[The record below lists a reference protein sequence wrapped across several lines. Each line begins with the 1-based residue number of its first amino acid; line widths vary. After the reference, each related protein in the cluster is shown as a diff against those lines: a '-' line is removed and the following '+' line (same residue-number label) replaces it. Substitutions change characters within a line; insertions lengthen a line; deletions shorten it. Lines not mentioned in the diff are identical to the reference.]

1 MSMDRVDDAAMKIKE
16 AAIYKL
22 ARVFTESKQFSEVV
36 KLLKDN
42 NDFFGGIPKA
52 RTAKIVRSIIDIV
65 ATIPDSLDIQI
76 TLCKEVVEWCK
87 LEKRTFLRQRI
98 EAKLAAF
105 LLRQKD
111 INGAL
116 SLVNGLLT
124 ELKKLDDKQMLT
136 ETHLTE
142 ARIYLALENI
152 PKSKAA
158 LTSSRSAATAIYVV
172 PILQAEMDELSGM
185 LQVEEEDYTTSYSYF
200 LEAFEA
206 FDQADVKESAVRCL
220 TYMCLSKI
228 LGGNAVDVPNIV
240 TGKHG
245 LKYGGIHLECMSA
258 LAKAAKSRSL
268 ELFQEVVQK
277 FNTVL
282 TTDDLIARRIDIL
295 YNSMLESNLVKI
307 IAPFS
312 RIEISH
318 IAHLIKLPGAEVEK
332 KLAHMIL
339 DHKFSGI
346 LDQGQGTLIVYDSPQ
361 EDPNF
366 NRGLDII
373 NNMGNVV
380 DVLQGRG
387 QRLHQYSAKMK
398 GEQDAKA
405 KEDLKENASRP
416 SSPKSKS
423 KTPEKDGKN

>member
-1 MSMDRVDDAAMKIKE
+1 MDRVDDTAMKIKE

-22 ARVFTESKQFSEVV
+22 ARVFTESKRFSEVV

-42 NDFFGGIPKA
+42 NEFFGVIPKA

-76 TLCKEVVEWCK
+76 TLCKEVSEWCK
-87 LEKRTFLRQRI
+87 VEKRTFLRQRI
-98 EAKLAAF
+98 EAKLAAL

-116 SLVNGLLT
+116 NLVNGLLT

-158 LTSSRSAATAIYVV
+158 LTSSRSAATTIYVV
-172 PILQAEMDELSGM
+172 PLLQAEMDELSGM

-206 FDQADVKESAVRCL
+206 FDQANQKESAVRSL

-228 LGGNAVDVPNIV
+228 LGNNATDVASIV

-245 LKYGGIHLECMSA
+245 LKYGGIELQCMSE
-258 LAKAAKSRSL
+258 LAKAAKLKSL
-268 ELFQEVVQK
+268 ELFQEILK
-277 FNTVL
+277 KYNTTL
-282 TTDDLIARRIDIL
+282 TGDDLIARRIDIL
-295 YNSMLESNLVKI
+295 YNSMLESNLIKI

-318 IAHLIKLPGAEVEK
+318 IAHLIKLPGDEVEK

-346 LDQGQGTLIVYDSPQ
+346 LDQGQGTLIVYDSVQ

-373 NNMGNVV
+373 NNMGKVV
-380 DVLQGRG
+380 DALQGRG

-398 GEQDAKA
+398 GEEDAKI
-405 KEDLKENASRP
+405 KEGLKESASAP
-416 SSPKSKS
+416 ASPKSKS
-423 KTPEKDGKN
+423 EKESQEKDSKK

>member
-1 MSMDRVDDAAMKIKE
+1 MKVKE

-152 PKSKAA
+152 PKS
-158 LTSSRSAATAIYVV
+158 
-172 PILQAEMDELSGM
+172 
-185 LQVEEEDYTTSYSYF
+185 
-200 LEAFEA
+200 
-206 FDQADVKESAVRCL
+206 
-220 TYMCLSKI
+220 
-228 LGGNAVDVPNIV
+228 
-240 TGKHG
+240 
-245 LKYGGIHLECMSA
+245 
-258 LAKAAKSRSL
+258 
-268 ELFQEVVQK
+268 
-277 FNTVL
+277 
-282 TTDDLIARRIDIL
+282 
-295 YNSMLESNLVKI
+295 
-307 IAPFS
+307 
-312 RIEISH
+312 
-318 IAHLIKLPGAEVEK
+318 
-332 KLAHMIL
+332 
-339 DHKFSGI
+339 
-346 LDQGQGTLIVYDSPQ
+346 
-361 EDPNF
+361 
-366 NRGLDII
+366 
-373 NNMGNVV
+373 
-380 DVLQGRG
+380 
-387 QRLHQYSAKMK
+387 
-398 GEQDAKA
+398 
-405 KEDLKENASRP
+405 
-416 SSPKSKS
+416 
-423 KTPEKDGKN
+423 